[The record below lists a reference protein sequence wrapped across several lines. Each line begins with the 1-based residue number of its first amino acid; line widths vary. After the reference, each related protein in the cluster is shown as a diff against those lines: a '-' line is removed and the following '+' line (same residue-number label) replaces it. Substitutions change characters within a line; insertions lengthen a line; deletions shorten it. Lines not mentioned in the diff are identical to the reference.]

1 MTDITPYTNK
11 IRNAIYGRE
20 VRDAIVSS
28 LEKVNDDNN
37 KYDALKTEV
46 INARDEVNEMSIE
59 TREAIAKAEGLIRQ
73 AKNEN
78 ADLTSLIS
86 DADDRQAEL
95 HSTIDSASE
104 KYKEIQKA
112 VQDALDATR
121 NANQSATTA
130 KSVADDTEQKAK
142 AGDFDG
148 ATFTPTVSSDG
159 NLSWTNNKGLV
170 NPPAVNIRG
179 PKGEIADLGNQV
191 IGFQEATNN
200 DPIVNTNNLITM
212 FGKIKRLFTRVSSAE
227 TAITNLRSEIGKITY
242 PVGSIYMSV
251 NSTSPA
257 TLFGGTWQRIENR
270 FLLAAGSS
278 YSPGATGGFADAAL
292 VYHTHSVTGTAA
304 SAGAHTHGVS
314 GSAASAGAHSH
325 SMNNIWSNGSGS
337 SSAYTQSSKRK
348 LTTRSTASAGAHT
361 HSVTG
366 TAASAGAHAHG
377 VTGTAAANG
386 VTATG
391 RNMPPYIAV
400 YVWKRT
406 A

>member
-28 LEKVNDDNN
+28 LKKVNDDNN

-46 INARDEVNEMSIE
+46 INARDEVNEVSIE

-191 IGFQEATNN
+191 ISFQEATNN

-212 FGKIKRLFTRVSSAE
+212 FGKIKRLFTRVSNAE
-227 TAITNLRSEIGKITY
+227 SVINNLHYEVGEIAY

-251 NSTSPA
+251 NAVNPGA
-257 TLFGGTWQRIENR
+257 MFGGTWERIQDR
-270 FLLAAGSS
+270 FLLAAGPS
-278 YSPGATGGFADAAL
+278 YDAGSAGGSADASVIAHTHTVTGTAASNGAHTHSMNKLWSDGTGSDSAYMKTSKRAL
-292 VYHTHSVTGTAA
+292 ATRNTASAGVHTHSVTGTAA
-304 SAGAHTHGVS
+304 STGV
-314 GSAASAGAHSH
+314 
-325 SMNNIWSNGSGS
+325 
-337 SSAYTQSSKRK
+337 
-348 LTTRSTASAGAHT
+348 
-361 HSVTG
+361 
-366 TAASAGAHAHG
+366 
-377 VTGTAAANG
+377 AAAG
-386 VTATG
+386 K
-391 RNMPPYIAV
+391 NMPPYFAV